1 MIWIIIGVVIVVA
14 IVLKSKSDRAK
25 HDEWLRQEKE
35 RLEQVYRE
43 RKKDG
48 EPKVTE
54 ALPSGAEAVE
64 ERLVGADGKEYP
76 DPRIFASTIV
86 LANFSTNDHDL
97 EDLRK
102 KYEYSPVF
110 CMLASEHYIRRY
122 MKDLKERPLLDV
134 DQNRGIAC
142 IYELAENYAYSAPA
156 EDDLVQADHYMIR
169 RLEDRKRAMEGNGY
183 YKNAYGFP
191 ANYRKAAEYYDLADA
206 VYKTGRIG
214 QIDMK
219 HAVLLA
225 KCWLQSAHIHSAT
238 AKGVQGNIEKA
249 GRLYSQAFQMAMR
262 QSDEDM
268 AVEVIHAITGGYPR
282 HPETYTRKAYNML
295 ADWAC
300 RTDFGLAMYAEYI
313 WYIDDLDRNRLAE
326 SPESAVALYRELA
339 ESNHYAAYMLGRAM
353 LYGYG
358 TEKDEAGG
366 RRLLEAA
373 AEDGC
378 VSALYLLKG
387 LSCGNPEEEK
397 KWNTALYGTIAVI
410 ASKCESVRASLKQ
423 SGMSV
428 TEKAEADFKRK
439 MAAMREQE
447 QRAARVQTEE
457 WEPADSGSAEHSR
470 REEAFAE
477 EKPGFAFPQYLYDD
491 AENPWELMNSGGDN
505 ATYYCQK
512 TGGQITVYAS
522 DFASGA
528 PSGFHRR

>member
-1 MIWIIIGVVIVVA
+1 MIWIIIVGVVIVVLM
-14 IVLKSKSDRAK
+14 IVQNAK
-25 HDEWLRQEKE
+25 TNKEVNEKLRQEKE
-35 RLEQVYRE
+35 QREQAIRE

-64 ERLVGADGKEYP
+64 EHLMGADGREYP
-76 DPRIFASTIV
+76 DPRLFADTVV
-86 LANFSTNDHDL
+86 LANFGTMEYQLKD
-97 EDLRK
+97 
-102 KYEYSPVF
+102 KYEYSPVY
-110 CMLASEHYIRRY
+110 CMLASEYYIKKY
-122 MKDLKERPLLDV
+122 AERLGQPV
-134 DQNRGIAC
+134 EMHTTDQNRGIAC

-156 EDDLVQADHYMIR
+156 EDDLVQADHYMTR

-191 ANYRKAAEYYDLADA
+191 ANYGKAAEYYDLADA

-219 HAVLLA
+219 HAVLIA
-225 KCWLQSAHIHSAT
+225 KCWMQSAHIYSAT
-238 AKGVQGNIEKA
+238 AKGVPGNIEKA
-249 GRLYSQAFQMAMR
+249 KGLYDQAFQMAMR

-268 AVEVIHAITGGYPR
+268 AVEIIHAITGGYPR
-282 HPETYTRKAYNML
+282 HPETYITKVHNML

-358 TEKDEAGG
+358 TAKDEAGG
-366 RRLLEAA
+366 RRLLELA

-423 SGMSV
+423 SGKSV
-428 TEKAEADFKRK
+428 TEKAEADFKHK

-447 QRAARVQTEE
+447 QSAARTQRETAA
-457 WEPADSGSAEHSR
+457 WEPESGGGKRDAGQEV
-470 REEAFAE
+470 FAE
-477 EKPGFAFPQYLYDD
+477 APKDFAFPQYLYDND
-491 AENPWELMNSGGDN
+491 ENPWELMNSGGDN
-505 ATYYCQK
+505 ANYYCQK